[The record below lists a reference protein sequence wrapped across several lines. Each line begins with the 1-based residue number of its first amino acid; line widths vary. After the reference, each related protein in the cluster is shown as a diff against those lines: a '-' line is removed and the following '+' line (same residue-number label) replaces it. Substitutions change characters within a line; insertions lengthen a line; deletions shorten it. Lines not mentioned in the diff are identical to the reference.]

1 MQTIVWKLVSLSSL
15 MPQQLC
21 TAFGKDFPSKYFL
34 RIHNLQV
41 HNSSRINCD
50 ECGKNMNNKKHLRNH
65 LKTHR
70 TISCKNCNKTIPQ
83 NSNTSHSCGDQN
95 FKCEQCNYKSKQK
108 SHLDRHMKVH
118 APKVP
123 KLMKEYNCFHC
134 KKTFDRKFNLK
145 VHVKTHTK
153 LKVQQEFH

>member
-1 MQTIVWKLVSLSSL
+1 

-21 TAFGKDFPSKYFL
+21 TACGKDFASKYYL
-34 RIHNLQV
+34 RIHSLEV

-83 NSNTSHSCGDQN
+83 NSITSHSRGDQN
-95 FKCEQCNYKSKQK
+95 FKCEQCNYKSKQFRYTHEGACTK
-108 SHLDRHMKVH
+108 GAKVN
-118 APKVP
+118 
-123 KLMKEYNCFHC
+123 E
-134 KKTFDRKFNLK
+134 RI
-145 VHVKTHTK
+145 
-153 LKVQQEFH
+153 